1 MRTTNGN
8 DGHGISNAK
17 SYTEAVDAMWD
28 FVQGDDPR
36 TRGVID
42 LDAVRRAKAA
52 AARDA
57 ALERAEIDFVNL
69 DLSDLTREPTALE
82 EAELARLL
90 EELEELDVDAPTG
103 RRRGPA
109 ALEILYPTAAAALE
123 AIARGLQVTCGR
135 ADQGELAAAAGYCEL
150 MSDERTAAVLQVL
163 AAGYGL
169 IAPRV

>member
-90 EELEELDVDAPTG
+90 DELDVGAPTSG
-103 RRRGPA
+103 RRGPA

-123 AIARGLQVTCGR
+123 AIAHGLQVTCGR